1 MTRVRVGAVVLA
13 ALAVA
18 ATQAHA
24 APVAYDARFLAAELR
39 LVGADGADW
48 RLLLHATQLGSAR
61 TETPTSGDAQE
72 LRVEAQRCPADT
84 CQSAGSWRI
93 ALEDRQIEVSDD
105 STSARLEAVLFGRRL
120 SLALTPTGL
129 ETGTVHIVVAGASAG
144 PGEGYANIARTVRA
158 GGPVTLGGLT
168 CQAASGAIGQEVV
181 VAEEALPATG
191 EQVAPAGLLDG
202 DAAARCGV

>member
-1 MTRVRVGAVVLA
+1 MTRVRVGAIVLA

-24 APVAYDARFLAAELR
+24 APVAYDARFLSAELR

-48 RLLLHATQLGSAR
+48 RLLLHATQMGSAR
-61 TETPTSGDAQE
+61 TETPTSSDPQE
-72 LRVEAQRCPADT
+72 LQVEAQRCAAGG
-84 CQSAGSWRI
+84 CQPAGSWRI
-93 ALEDRQIEVSDD
+93 ALADRQIQVSDD

-144 PGEGYANIARTVRA
+144 PGEGYVNVARTVRA

-168 CQAASGAIGQEVV
+168 CQATSGAIGQEVV
-181 VAEEALPATG
+181 VAEEALPVTG
-191 EQVAPAGLLDG
+191 EQLAPAGLLDG
-202 DAAARCGV
+202 TGAARCGV